1 MIIMVAINMYL
12 FIIIVFVYKIIYICV
27 CVCVHARVRMKELG
41 RGIGPWAMT
50 EDAKEPKDNQVLIR
64 TRGLRGQGQ
73 GPITTNR

>member
-12 FIIIVFVYKIIYICV
+12 FIIIVFAYKIIYV
-27 CVCVHARVRMKELG
+27 CVCARACVRMRMKELG
-41 RGIGPWAMT
+41 RGIGPWAMI
-50 EDAKEPKDNQVLIR
+50 EDAKEPEDNQVLIR